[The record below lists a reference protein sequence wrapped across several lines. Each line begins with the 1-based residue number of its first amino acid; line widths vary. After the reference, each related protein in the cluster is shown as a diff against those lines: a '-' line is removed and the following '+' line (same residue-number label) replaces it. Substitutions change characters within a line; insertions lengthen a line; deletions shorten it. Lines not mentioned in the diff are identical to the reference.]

1 VWIVSGLATR
11 HHTARTVLIVA
22 ECEASGDRTIGFETT
37 QEFSMSASSSESGTE
52 SLYGG
57 SRTRRVTVRD
67 LQLAKK
73 RGDRWPM
80 LTAYDFPTASAFD
93 DAGIPVL
100 LVGDSAANVVLGYQ
114 DTIGVTVDELL
125 PLARAVARGAENA
138 LVIGDLPFGSY
149 QQGPDQALDAA
160 TRFMKEAGVQA
171 VKLEGGLPVAPSV
184 AKLVEAGIPVMGHV
198 GFTPQ
203 SVNALGGYRVQ
214 GRGDDA
220 ARVLGAAKAIEDAGA
235 FAIVLEMVTADLARE
250 ITAALRIPTVG
261 IGAGAD
267 CDAQVL
273 VWHDMAGFGSGFTP
287 KFVKQFGDVRGALH
301 DAARAFGD
309 AVVDGTFPA
318 AEHSF
323 E

>member
-1 VWIVSGLATR
+1 MSVPNAAN
-11 HHTARTVLIVA
+11 TA
-22 ECEASGDRTIGFETT
+22 EP
-37 QEFSMSASSSESGTE
+37 
-52 SLYGG
+52 LYGG
-57 SRTRRVTVRD
+57 SRTRRVTIRD
-67 LQLAKK
+67 LQLAKE

-80 LTAYDFPTASAFD
+80 LTAYDFPTARAFD
-93 DAGIPVL
+93 EAGIPVL

-114 DTIGVTVDELL
+114 DTVGVTADELL
-125 PLARAVARGAENA
+125 PLARAVARGAQNA

-149 QQGPDQALDAA
+149 QQGPDQALTTA

-184 AKLVEAGIPVMGHV
+184 EKLVEAGIPVMGHV

-235 FAIVLEMVTADLARE
+235 FAIVLEMVTADVARE

-261 IGAGAD
+261 IGAGID

-273 VWHDMAGFGSGFTP
+273 VWPDMAGYASGFTP
-287 KFVKQFGDVRGALH
+287 KFVRQFGDVRGVLV
-301 DAARAFGD
+301 DTARAFGD
-309 AVVDGTFPA
+309 AVADGTFPGP
-318 AEHSF
+318 EHSF

>member
-1 VWIVSGLATR
+1 MSVPNAAN
-11 HHTARTVLIVA
+11 TA
-22 ECEASGDRTIGFETT
+22 EP
-37 QEFSMSASSSESGTE
+37 
-52 SLYGG
+52 LYGG
-57 SRTRRVTVRD
+57 SRTRRVTIRD
-67 LQLAKK
+67 LQLAKE

-80 LTAYDFPTASAFD
+80 LTAYDFPTARAFD
-93 DAGIPVL
+93 EAGIPVL

-114 DTIGVTVDELL
+114 DTVGVTADELL
-125 PLARAVARGAENA
+125 PLARAVARGAQNA

-149 QQGPDQALDAA
+149 QQGPDQALTTA

-184 AKLVEAGIPVMGHV
+184 EKLVEAGIPVMGHV

-235 FAIVLEMVTADLARE
+235 FAIVLEMVTADVARE

-261 IGAGAD
+261 IGAGID

-273 VWHDMAGFGSGFTP
+273 VWPDMAGYASGFTP
-287 KFVKQFGDVRGALH
+287 KFVRQFGDVRGALV
-301 DAARAFGD
+301 DTARAFGD
-309 AVVDGTFPA
+309 AVADGTFPGP
-318 AEHSF
+318 EHSF

>member
-1 VWIVSGLATR
+1 MSVPNAAN
-11 HHTARTVLIVA
+11 TA
-22 ECEASGDRTIGFETT
+22 EP
-37 QEFSMSASSSESGTE
+37 
-52 SLYGG
+52 LYGG
-57 SRTRRVTVRD
+57 SRTRRVTIRD
-67 LQLAKK
+67 LQLAKE

-80 LTAYDFPTASAFD
+80 LTAYDFPTARAFD
-93 DAGIPVL
+93 EAGIPVL

-114 DTIGVTVDELL
+114 DTVGVTADELL
-125 PLARAVARGAENA
+125 PLARAVARGAQNA

-149 QQGPDQALDAA
+149 QQGPDQALTTA

-184 AKLVEAGIPVMGHV
+184 EKLVEAGIPVMGHV

-235 FAIVLEMVTADLARE
+235 FAIVLEMVTADVACE

-261 IGAGAD
+261 IGAGID

-273 VWHDMAGFGSGFTP
+273 VWPDMAGYASGFTP
-287 KFVKQFGDVRGALH
+287 KFVRQFGDVRGVLV
-301 DAARAFGD
+301 DTARAFGD
-309 AVVDGTFPA
+309 AVADGTFPGP
-318 AEHSF
+318 EHSF

>member
-1 VWIVSGLATR
+1 MSVPNAAKS
-11 HHTARTVLIVA
+11 A
-22 ECEASGDRTIGFETT
+22 EP
-37 QEFSMSASSSESGTE
+37 
-52 SLYGG
+52 LYGG
-57 SRTRRVTVRD
+57 TRTRRVTIRD
-67 LQLAKK
+67 LQLAKE

-80 LTAYDFPTASAFD
+80 LTAYDFPTARAFD
-93 DAGIPVL
+93 EAGIPVL
-100 LVGDSAANVVLGYQ
+100 LVGDSAANVVLGYR
-114 DTIGVTVDELL
+114 DTVGVTVDELL
-125 PLARAVARGAENA
+125 PLARAVTRGAQDA

-149 QQGPDQALDAA
+149 QQGPDQALATA

-171 VKLEGGLPVAPSV
+171 VKVEGGLPVAPAV

-214 GRGDDA
+214 GSGDDA

-235 FAIVLEMVTADLARE
+235 FAIVLEMVTADVARE

-261 IGAGAD
+261 IGAGID

-273 VWHDMAGFGSGFTP
+273 VWHDMAGYASGFTP
-287 KFVKQFGDVRGALH
+287 KFVRQFGDVRGALV

-309 AVVDGTFPA
+309 AVADGTFPGP
-318 AEHSF
+318 EHTF
-323 E
+323 D